1 VSSSEEEESDRD
13 VDSFLRKA
21 KALKTKDQLHILQM
35 AIEAERGKKVEL
47 GNEGDF

>member
-1 VSSSEEEESDRD
+1 
-13 VDSFLRKA
+13 VDSFLRRA

-47 GNEGDF
+47 GNEEDF